1 MASGKDKDFEKV
13 VRVIASCETA
23 EQVKVASNMVNL
35 YWEKSH
41 NVTNTSYLTEY
52 LELHKSNLS

>member
-13 VRVIASCETA
+13 VRVIASCKTA
-23 EQVKVASNMVNL
+23 EQAKVASNMVNL

-41 NVTNTSYLTEY
+41 NVTNTSYLAEY

>member
-13 VRVIASCETA
+13 VRVIASCKTA

-41 NVTNTSYLTEY
+41 NVTNTSYLAEY